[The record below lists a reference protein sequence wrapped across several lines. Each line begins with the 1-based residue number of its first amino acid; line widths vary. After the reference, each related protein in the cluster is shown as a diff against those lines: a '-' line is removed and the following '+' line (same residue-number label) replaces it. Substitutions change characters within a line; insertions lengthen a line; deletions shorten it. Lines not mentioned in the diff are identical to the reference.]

1 LYFNLYFYGYYL
13 WKQFEFKVYHVVAI
27 ILFRSVTSRICR
39 LMCWINGGNEQS
51 FFTVAGDSFRVTSV
65 LYLRTY
71 VRKQLFEAK
80 AAGIFLPCFTRFARA
95 RARQKFLVKGAPNN
109 FEGLPRVKADS
120 TDVGEARGSSSFA
133 HIFLALRLV
142 NILLRV
148 APSVCCPGHYSLSL
162 SSQSSSSLLCTNGR
176 SCRAELHSF
185 ARILIVHVTV
195 LFQGKCS
202 RENAPVATITSY
214 D

>member
-1 LYFNLYFYGYYL
+1 MG
-13 WKQFEFKVYHVVAI
+13 
-27 ILFRSVTSRICR
+27 VTSNHFSPLLEIPFE
-39 LMCWINGGNEQS
+39 LPPYYIWELAYENS
-51 FFTVAGDSFRVTSV
+51 YSK
-65 LYLRTY
+65 LRPPEFSSL
-71 VRKQLFEAK
+71 VSPAS
-80 AAGIFLPCFTRFARA
+80 RA

-120 TDVGEARGSSSFA
+120 ADVGVARGSSSFA

-162 SSQSSSSLLCTNGR
+162 SSRSSSSLLRTNGR

-202 RENAPVATITSY
+202 RENVPVATITSY